1 MGGEGGGCGG
11 PGTGL
16 IYIYMIFSSRYS
28 WDLLDLGDI
37 LLKIRLTLVK
47 TVTSF
52 GEWLVNGL
60 QGLHCLSI
68 NCSALSAEE

>member
-1 MGGEGGGCGG
+1 
-11 PGTGL
+11 
-16 IYIYMIFSSRYS
+16 MILSSRYS
-28 WDLLDLGDI
+28 WDLLDLDLLDLGDI